1 MEIQQYIK
9 DYTTL
14 TKPKVNLLLVITA
27 LSAIFLASDNFP
39 SFQVLIAV
47 VVGGTFASGGA
58 GAINHSIDKD
68 IDNTMKRTSARPV
81 AGERISKLNALIFG
95 VILNVASFIILT
107 LLTNVLAAFMAI
119 SGTLFYVLIYS
130 IWLKKKT
137 FHNIVIGGAA
147 GCFPPLVGW
156 SAVTGDLSLSA
167 WYLFAI
173 IFFWTP
179 PHFWALALY
188 RSGDYQIAKIPML
201 PLTNGRTSTIN
212 HIMVYSLILSFVS
225 FMPAIFGYS
234 GLVYLLIIIPLDIAF
249 VWFAYCIFRNDTDK
263 NAKVLFGFSILYLF
277 LVFSGLLADD
287 HLLSSFSPNLL

>member
-27 LSAIFLASDNFP
+27 LSAIFLASDSLPNIN
-39 SFQVLIAV
+39 VLIAV
-47 VVGGTFASGGA
+47 IVGGTLASGGA

-68 IDNTMKRTSARPV
+68 IDNTMKRTSKRPV
-81 AGERISKLNALIFG
+81 AGERISKSNALIFG
-95 VILNVASFIILT
+95 IVLNVASFIILT
-107 LLTNVLAAFMAI
+107 YLTNILAALMAI
-119 SGTLFYVLIYS
+119 SGTLFYVIIYS

-137 FHNIVIGGAA
+137 YHNIVIGGAA

-179 PHFWALALY
+179 PHFWALAMLMKD
-188 RSGDYQIAKIPML
+188 DYSKANIPML
-201 PLTNGRTSTIN
+201 PSVVGIKATFKPMTLHTVT
-212 HIMVYSLILSFVS
+212 LILLTLVMTFVNS
-225 FMPAIFGYS
+225 KLSYIYF
-234 GLVYLLIIIPLDIAF
+234 
-249 VWFAYCIFRNDTDK
+249 
-263 NAKVLFGFSILYLF
+263 FSCLTIGTYYLF
-277 LVFSGLLADD
+277 LTYKLYKDYDRQNNLKIYKFSLLYMM
-287 HLLSSFSPNLL
+287 LFSVIVIVDSLI

>member
-1 MEIQQYIK
+1 MQIQQYIK

-39 SFQVLIAV
+39 SIQVLIAV
-47 VVGGTFASGGA
+47 IIGGTLASGGA
-58 GAINHSIDKD
+58 GAINHSIDKE
-68 IDNTMKRTSARPV
+68 IDNTMKRTSERPV
-81 AGERISKLNALIFG
+81 AGERISRFNALLFG
-95 VILNVASFIILT
+95 IVLNLASFIILT
-107 LLTNVLAAFMAI
+107 YLTNMLAAMMAI

-137 FHNIVIGGAA
+137 YHNIVIGGAA

-179 PHFWALALY
+179 PHFWALAMLMKD
-188 RSGDYQIAKIPML
+188 DYSKANIPML
-201 PLTNGRTSTIN
+201 PSVVGIKATFKPMTLHTVT
-212 HIMVYSLILSFVS
+212 LILLTLVMTFVNS
-225 FMPAIFGYS
+225 KLSYIYFFS
-234 GLVYLLIIIPLDIAF
+234 
-249 VWFAYCIFRNDTDK
+249 C
-263 NAKVLFGFSILYLF
+263 LFIGTYYLF
-277 LVFSGLLADD
+277 LTYKLYKDYDRQNNLKIYKFSLLYMM
-287 HLLSSFSPNLL
+287 LFSVIVIVDSLV

>member
-1 MEIQQYIK
+1 MQIQQYIR

-39 SFQVLIAV
+39 SIQVLIAV
-47 VVGGTFASGGA
+47 IIGGTLASGGA
-58 GAINHSIDKD
+58 GAINHSIDKE
-68 IDNTMKRTSARPV
+68 IDNTMKRTSERPV
-81 AGERISKLNALIFG
+81 AGERISRFNALFFG
-95 VILNVASFIILT
+95 IVLNLASFIILT
-107 LLTNVLAAFMAI
+107 YLTNMLAAMMAI

-137 FHNIVIGGAA
+137 YHNIVIGGAA

-179 PHFWALALY
+179 PHFWALAMLMKD
-188 RSGDYQIAKIPML
+188 DYSKANIPML
-201 PLTNGRTSTIN
+201 PSVVGIKATFKPMTLHTVT
-212 HIMVYSLILSFVS
+212 LILLTLVMTFVNS
-225 FMPAIFGYS
+225 KLSYIYFFS
-234 GLVYLLIIIPLDIAF
+234 
-249 VWFAYCIFRNDTDK
+249 C
-263 NAKVLFGFSILYLF
+263 LFIGTYYLF
-277 LVFSGLLADD
+277 LTYRLYKDYDRQNNLKIYKFSLLYMM
-287 HLLSSFSPNLL
+287 LFSVIVIVDSLV

>member
-27 LSAIFLASDNFP
+27 LSAIFLASENFP
-39 SFQVLIAV
+39 SIQVLIAV
-47 VVGGTFASGGA
+47 IVGGTFASGGA

-68 IDNTMKRTSARPV
+68 IDNTMKRTSKRPV

-95 VILNVASFIILT
+95 ILLNVASFTILT
-107 LLTNVLAAFMAI
+107 ALTNVLAAIMAI
-119 SGTLFYVLIYS
+119 SGTLFYVIIYS

-179 PHFWALALY
+179 PHFWALAMLMKD
-188 RSGDYQIAKIPML
+188 DYSKAKIPML
-201 PLTNGRTSTIN
+201 PSVVGIEATFKPMALHTIT
-212 HIMVYSLILSFVS
+212 LILLTLVMTFINNKLGYIYFLSC
-225 FMPAIFGYS
+225 AIIGTY
-234 GLVYLLIIIPLDIAF
+234 Y
-249 VWFAYCIFRNDTDK
+249 
-263 NAKVLFGFSILYLF
+263 LYLTYK
-277 LVFSGLLADD
+277 LYKNYDRENNLKIYKFSLLYMMLFSVIVIAD
-287 HLLSSFSPNLL
+287 SII

>member
-1 MEIQQYIK
+1 MQIQQYIR

-39 SFQVLIAV
+39 SIQVLIAV
-47 VVGGTFASGGA
+47 IIGGTLASGGA
-58 GAINHSIDKD
+58 GAINHSIDKE
-68 IDNTMKRTSARPV
+68 IDNTMKRTSKRPV
-81 AGERISKLNALIFG
+81 AGERISRFNALLFG
-95 VILNVASFIILT
+95 IVLNLASFLILT
-107 LLTNVLAAFMAI
+107 YLTNMLAAIMAI

-137 FHNIVIGGAA
+137 YHNIVIGGAA

-179 PHFWALALY
+179 PHFWALAMLMKD
-188 RSGDYQIAKIPML
+188 DYSKANIPML
-201 PLTNGRTSTIN
+201 PSVVGIKATFKPMTLHTVT
-212 HIMVYSLILSFVS
+212 LILLTLVMTFVNS
-225 FMPAIFGYS
+225 KLSYIYFFS
-234 GLVYLLIIIPLDIAF
+234 
-249 VWFAYCIFRNDTDK
+249 C
-263 NAKVLFGFSILYLF
+263 LFIGTYYLF
-277 LVFSGLLADD
+277 LTYKLYKDYDRQNNLKIYKFSLLYMM
-287 HLLSSFSPNLL
+287 LFSVIVIVDSLV

>member
-1 MEIQQYIK
+1 MQIQQYIK

-39 SFQVLIAV
+39 SIQVLIAV
-47 VVGGTFASGGA
+47 IIGGTLASGGA
-58 GAINHSIDKD
+58 GAINHSIDKE
-68 IDNTMKRTSARPV
+68 IDNTMKRTSERPV
-81 AGERISKLNALIFG
+81 AGERISRFNALLFG
-95 VILNVASFIILT
+95 IVLNLASFLILT
-107 LLTNVLAAFMAI
+107 YLTNMLAAMMAI

-137 FHNIVIGGAA
+137 YHNIVIGGAA

-179 PHFWALALY
+179 PHFWALAMLMKD
-188 RSGDYQIAKIPML
+188 DYSKANIPML
-201 PLTNGRTSTIN
+201 PSVVGIKATFKPMTLHTVT
-212 HIMVYSLILSFVS
+212 LILLTLVMTFVNS
-225 FMPAIFGYS
+225 KLSYIYF
-234 GLVYLLIIIPLDIAF
+234 
-249 VWFAYCIFRNDTDK
+249 
-263 NAKVLFGFSILYLF
+263 FSCLSIGTYYLF
-277 LVFSGLLADD
+277 LTYKLYKDYDRQNNLKIYKFSLLYMM
-287 HLLSSFSPNLL
+287 LFSVIVIVDSLV

>member
-1 MEIQQYIK
+1 MQIQQYIK

-39 SFQVLIAV
+39 SIQVLIAV
-47 VVGGTFASGGA
+47 IIGGTLASGGA
-58 GAINHSIDKD
+58 GAINHSIDKE
-68 IDNTMKRTSARPV
+68 IDNTMKRTSERPV
-81 AGERISKLNALIFG
+81 AGERISRFNALLFG
-95 VILNVASFIILT
+95 IVLNLASFIILT
-107 LLTNVLAAFMAI
+107 YLTNMLAAMMAI

-137 FHNIVIGGAA
+137 YHNIVIGGAA

-179 PHFWALALY
+179 PHFWALAMLMKD
-188 RSGDYQIAKIPML
+188 DYSKANIPML
-201 PLTNGRTSTIN
+201 PSVVGIKATFKPMTLHTVT
-212 HIMVYSLILSFVS
+212 LILLTLVMTFVNS
-225 FMPAIFGYS
+225 KLSYIYFFS
-234 GLVYLLIIIPLDIAF
+234 
-249 VWFAYCIFRNDTDK
+249 C
-263 NAKVLFGFSILYLF
+263 LFIGTYYLF
-277 LVFSGLLADD
+277 LTYRLYKDYDRQNNLKIYKFSLLYMM
-287 HLLSSFSPNLL
+287 LFSVIVIVDYLV

>member
-1 MEIQQYIK
+1 MQIQQYIK

-39 SFQVLIAV
+39 SIQVLIAV
-47 VVGGTFASGGA
+47 IIGGTLASGGA
-58 GAINHSIDKD
+58 GAINHSIDKE
-68 IDNTMKRTSARPV
+68 IDNTMKRTSERPV
-81 AGERISKLNALIFG
+81 AGERISRFNALLFG
-95 VILNVASFIILT
+95 IVLNLASFIILT
-107 LLTNVLAAFMAI
+107 YLTNMLAAMMAL

-137 FHNIVIGGAA
+137 YHNIVIGGAA

-179 PHFWALALY
+179 PHFWALAMLMKD
-188 RSGDYQIAKIPML
+188 DYSKANIPML
-201 PLTNGRTSTIN
+201 PSVVGIKATFKPMTLHTVT
-212 HIMVYSLILSFVS
+212 LILLTLVMTFVNS
-225 FMPAIFGYS
+225 KLSYIYFFS
-234 GLVYLLIIIPLDIAF
+234 
-249 VWFAYCIFRNDTDK
+249 C
-263 NAKVLFGFSILYLF
+263 LFIGTYYLF
-277 LVFSGLLADD
+277 LTYRLYKDYDRQNNLKIYKFSLLYMM
-287 HLLSSFSPNLL
+287 LFSVIVIVDSLV

>member
-27 LSAIFLASDNFP
+27 LSAIFLASDSLP
-39 SFQVLIAV
+39 SINVLIAV
-47 VVGGTFASGGA
+47 IVGGTLASGGA

-68 IDNTMKRTSARPV
+68 IDNTMKRTSKRPV
-81 AGERISKLNALIFG
+81 AGERISKSNALIFG
-95 VILNVASFIILT
+95 IVLNVASFIILT
-107 LLTNVLAAFMAI
+107 YLTNILAALMAI

-137 FHNIVIGGAA
+137 YHNIVIGGAA

-179 PHFWALALY
+179 PHFWALAMLMKD
-188 RSGDYQIAKIPML
+188 DYSKANIPML
-201 PLTNGRTSTIN
+201 PSVVGIKATFKPMTLHTVT
-212 HIMVYSLILSFVS
+212 LILLTLVMTFVNS
-225 FMPAIFGYS
+225 KLSYIYF
-234 GLVYLLIIIPLDIAF
+234 
-249 VWFAYCIFRNDTDK
+249 
-263 NAKVLFGFSILYLF
+263 FSCLTIGTYYLF
-277 LVFSGLLADD
+277 LTYKLYKDYDRQNNLKIYKFSLLYMM
-287 HLLSSFSPNLL
+287 LFSVIVIVDSLI

>member
-1 MEIQQYIK
+1 MEIKQYIK

-27 LSAIFLASDNFP
+27 LSAIFLASDSLP
-39 SFQVLIAV
+39 SISVLFAV
-47 VVGGTFASGGA
+47 IVGGTLASGGA

-68 IDNTMKRTSARPV
+68 IDNTMKRTSKRPV
-81 AGERISKLNALIFG
+81 AGERISSSNALLFG
-95 VILNVASFIILT
+95 IVLNVASFIILT
-107 LLTNVLAAFMAI
+107 YLTNILAALMAI

-137 FHNIVIGGAA
+137 YHNIVIGGAA

-179 PHFWALALY
+179 PHFWALAMLMKD
-188 RSGDYQIAKIPML
+188 DYSKANIPML
-201 PLTNGRTSTIN
+201 PSVVGIKATFKPMTLHTVT
-212 HIMVYSLILSFVS
+212 LILLTLVMTFVNS
-225 FMPAIFGYS
+225 KLSYIYF
-234 GLVYLLIIIPLDIAF
+234 
-249 VWFAYCIFRNDTDK
+249 
-263 NAKVLFGFSILYLF
+263 FSCLTIGTYYLF
-277 LVFSGLLADD
+277 LTYRLYKDYDRQNNLKIYKFSLLYMMLFSVIVIADS
-287 HLLSSFSPNLL
+287 LI

>member
-1 MEIQQYIK
+1 MQIQQYIK

-39 SFQVLIAV
+39 SIQVLIAV
-47 VVGGTFASGGA
+47 IIGGTLASGGA
-58 GAINHSIDKD
+58 GAMNHSIDKE
-68 IDNTMKRTSARPV
+68 IDNTMKRTSERPV
-81 AGERISKLNALIFG
+81 AGERISRFNALLFG
-95 VILNVASFIILT
+95 IVLNLASFLILT
-107 LLTNVLAAFMAI
+107 YLTNMLAAMMAI

-137 FHNIVIGGAA
+137 YHNIVIGGAA

-179 PHFWALALY
+179 PHFWALAMLMKD
-188 RSGDYQIAKIPML
+188 DYSKANIPML
-201 PLTNGRTSTIN
+201 PSVVGIKATFKPMTLHTVT
-212 HIMVYSLILSFVS
+212 LILLTLVMTFVNS
-225 FMPAIFGYS
+225 KLSYIYFFS
-234 GLVYLLIIIPLDIAF
+234 
-249 VWFAYCIFRNDTDK
+249 C
-263 NAKVLFGFSILYLF
+263 LFIGTYYLF
-277 LVFSGLLADD
+277 LTYKLYKDYDRQNNLKIYKFSLLYMM
-287 HLLSSFSPNLL
+287 LFSVIVIVDSLV

>member
-1 MEIQQYIK
+1 MQIQQYIR

-39 SFQVLIAV
+39 SIQVLIAV
-47 VVGGTFASGGA
+47 IIGGTLASGGA
-58 GAINHSIDKD
+58 GAINHSIDKE
-68 IDNTMKRTSARPV
+68 IDNTMKRTSKRPV
-81 AGERISKLNALIFG
+81 AGERISRFNALLFG
-95 VILNVASFIILT
+95 IVLNLASFFILT
-107 LLTNVLAAFMAI
+107 YLTNMLAAMMAI

-137 FHNIVIGGAA
+137 YHNIVIGGAA

-179 PHFWALALY
+179 PHFWALAMLMKD
-188 RSGDYQIAKIPML
+188 DYSKANIPML
-201 PLTNGRTSTIN
+201 PSVVGIKATFKPMTLHTVT
-212 HIMVYSLILSFVS
+212 LILLTLVMTFVNS
-225 FMPAIFGYS
+225 KLSYIYF
-234 GLVYLLIIIPLDIAF
+234 
-249 VWFAYCIFRNDTDK
+249 
-263 NAKVLFGFSILYLF
+263 FSCLSIGTYYLF
-277 LVFSGLLADD
+277 LTYKLYKDYDRQNNLKIYKFSLLYMM
-287 HLLSSFSPNLL
+287 LFSVIVIVDSLV

>member
-27 LSAIFLASDNFP
+27 LSAIFLASESLP
-39 SFQVLIAV
+39 SIQVLIAV
-47 VVGGTFASGGA
+47 IVGGTLASGGA

-68 IDNTMKRTSARPV
+68 IDNTMKRTSKRPV
-81 AGERISKLNALIFG
+81 AGERISKSNALLFG
-95 VILNVASFIILT
+95 IVLNVASFLILT
-107 LLTNVLAAFMAI
+107 YLTNILAALMAI

-137 FHNIVIGGAA
+137 YHNIVIGGAA

-179 PHFWALALY
+179 PHFWALAMLMKD
-188 RSGDYQIAKIPML
+188 DYSKANIPML
-201 PLTNGRTSTIN
+201 PSVVGIKATFKPMTLHTVT
-212 HIMVYSLILSFVS
+212 LILLTLVMTFVNS
-225 FMPAIFGYS
+225 KLSYIYF
-234 GLVYLLIIIPLDIAF
+234 
-249 VWFAYCIFRNDTDK
+249 
-263 NAKVLFGFSILYLF
+263 FSCLTIGTYYLF
-277 LVFSGLLADD
+277 LTYRLYKDYDRQNNLKIYKFSLLYMMLFSFIVIVDS
-287 HLLSSFSPNLL
+287 LL

>member
-1 MEIQQYIK
+1 MQIQQYIK

-39 SFQVLIAV
+39 SIQVLIAV
-47 VVGGTFASGGA
+47 IIGGTLASGGA
-58 GAINHSIDKD
+58 GAINHSIDKE
-68 IDNTMKRTSARPV
+68 IDNTMKRTSERPV
-81 AGERISKLNALIFG
+81 AGDRISRFNALLFG
-95 VILNVASFIILT
+95 IILNLASFLILT
-107 LLTNVLAAFMAI
+107 YLTNMLAAIMAI

-137 FHNIVIGGAA
+137 YHNIVIGGAA

-179 PHFWALALY
+179 PHFWALAMLMKD
-188 RSGDYQIAKIPML
+188 DYSKANIPML
-201 PLTNGRTSTIN
+201 PSVVGIKATFKPMTLHTVT
-212 HIMVYSLILSFVS
+212 LILLTLVMTFVNNKLS
-225 FMPAIFGYS
+225 YIYFFS
-234 GLVYLLIIIPLDIAF
+234 
-249 VWFAYCIFRNDTDK
+249 C
-263 NAKVLFGFSILYLF
+263 LFIGTYYLF
-277 LVFSGLLADD
+277 LTYKLYRDYDRQNNLKIYKFSLLYMM
-287 HLLSSFSPNLL
+287 LFSVIVIVDSLV

>member
-27 LSAIFLASDNFP
+27 LSAIFLASENLP
-39 SFQVLIAV
+39 SIQVLIAV
-47 VVGGTFASGGA
+47 IVGGTFASGGA

-68 IDNTMKRTSARPV
+68 IDNTMKRTSKRPV

-95 VILNVASFIILT
+95 ILLNVASFTILSV
-107 LLTNVLAAFMAI
+107 LTNVLAAVMAI
-119 SGTLFYVLIYS
+119 SGTLFYVIIYS

-179 PHFWALALY
+179 PHFWALAMLMKD
-188 RSGDYQIAKIPML
+188 DYSKAKIPML
-201 PLTNGRTSTIN
+201 PSVVGIEATFKPMTLHTITLIVLTLVMTFVNNKLGYIYFLSCTI
-212 HIMVYSLILSFVS
+212 IGIY
-225 FMPAIFGYS
+225 Y
-234 GLVYLLIIIPLDIAF
+234 
-249 VWFAYCIFRNDTDK
+249 
-263 NAKVLFGFSILYLF
+263 LYLTYK
-277 LVFSGLLADD
+277 LYKYYDRENNLKIYKFSLLYMM
-287 HLLSSFSPNLL
+287 LFSVIVITDSII

>member
-1 MEIQQYIK
+1 MQIQQYIK

-39 SFQVLIAV
+39 SIQVLIAV
-47 VVGGTFASGGA
+47 IIGGTLASGGA
-58 GAINHSIDKD
+58 GAINHSIDKE
-68 IDNTMKRTSARPV
+68 IDNTMKRTSERPV
-81 AGERISKLNALIFG
+81 AGERISRFNALLFG
-95 VILNVASFIILT
+95 IVLNLASFIILT
-107 LLTNVLAAFMAI
+107 YLTNMLAAMMAI

-137 FHNIVIGGAA
+137 YHNIVIGGAA

-179 PHFWALALY
+179 PHFWALAMLMKD
-188 RSGDYQIAKIPML
+188 DYSKANIPML
-201 PLTNGRTSTIN
+201 PSVVGIKATFKPMTLHTVT
-212 HIMVYSLILSFVS
+212 LILLTLVMTFVNS
-225 FMPAIFGYS
+225 KLSYIYFFS
-234 GLVYLLIIIPLDIAF
+234 
-249 VWFAYCIFRNDTDK
+249 C
-263 NAKVLFGFSILYLF
+263 LFIGTYYLF
-277 LVFSGLLADD
+277 LTYRLCKYYDRQNNLKIYKFSLLYMM
-287 HLLSSFSPNLL
+287 LFSVIVIVDSLV

>member
-1 MEIQQYIK
+1 MQIQQYIK

-39 SFQVLIAV
+39 SIQVLIAV
-47 VVGGTFASGGA
+47 IIGGTLASGGA
-58 GAINHSIDKD
+58 GAINHSIDKE
-68 IDNTMKRTSARPV
+68 IDNTMKRTSERPV
-81 AGERISKLNALIFG
+81 AGERISRFNALLFG
-95 VILNVASFIILT
+95 IVLNLVSFLILT
-107 LLTNVLAAFMAI
+107 YLTNMLAAMMAI

-137 FHNIVIGGAA
+137 YHNIVIGGAA

-179 PHFWALALY
+179 PHFWALAMLMKD
-188 RSGDYQIAKIPML
+188 DYSKANIPML
-201 PLTNGRTSTIN
+201 PSVVGIKATFKPMTLHTVT
-212 HIMVYSLILSFVS
+212 LILLTLVMTFVNS
-225 FMPAIFGYS
+225 KLSYIYFFS
-234 GLVYLLIIIPLDIAF
+234 
-249 VWFAYCIFRNDTDK
+249 C
-263 NAKVLFGFSILYLF
+263 LFIGTYYLF
-277 LVFSGLLADD
+277 LTYKLYKDYDRQNNLKIYKFSLLYMM
-287 HLLSSFSPNLL
+287 LFSVIVIVDSLV

>member
-1 MEIQQYIK
+1 MQIQQYIR

-39 SFQVLIAV
+39 SIQVLIAV
-47 VVGGTFASGGA
+47 IIGGTLASGGA
-58 GAINHSIDKD
+58 GAINHSIDKE
-68 IDNTMKRTSARPV
+68 IDNTMKRTSKRPV
-81 AGERISKLNALIFG
+81 AGERISRFNALLFG
-95 VILNVASFIILT
+95 IVLNLASFFILT
-107 LLTNVLAAFMAI
+107 YLTNMLAAIMAI

-137 FHNIVIGGAA
+137 YHNIVIGGAA

-179 PHFWALALY
+179 PHFWALAMLMKD
-188 RSGDYQIAKIPML
+188 DYSKANIPML
-201 PLTNGRTSTIN
+201 PSVVGIKATFKPMTLHTVT
-212 HIMVYSLILSFVS
+212 LILLTLVMTFVNS
-225 FMPAIFGYS
+225 KLSYIYF
-234 GLVYLLIIIPLDIAF
+234 
-249 VWFAYCIFRNDTDK
+249 
-263 NAKVLFGFSILYLF
+263 FSCLSIGTYYLF
-277 LVFSGLLADD
+277 LTYKLYKDYDRQNNLKIYKFSLLYMM
-287 HLLSSFSPNLL
+287 LFSVIVIVDSLV

>member
-1 MEIQQYIK
+1 MEIQQYIR

-39 SFQVLIAV
+39 SIQVLLAV
-47 VVGGTFASGGA
+47 IVGGTFASGGA

-68 IDNTMKRTSARPV
+68 IDNTMKRTSKRPV

-95 VILNVASFIILT
+95 IVLNVASFIILT
-107 LLTNVLAAFMAI
+107 ILTNTLAAIMAI
-119 SGTLFYVLIYS
+119 SGTLFYVFIYT

-137 FHNIVIGGAA
+137 FHNIIIGGAA

-179 PHFWALALY
+179 PHFWALAMLMKD
-188 RSGDYQIAKIPML
+188 DYSEAKIPML
-201 PLTNGRTSTIN
+201 PSVVGIEATFKPMTLHTIT
-212 HIMVYSLILSFVS
+212 LILLT
-225 FMPAIFGYS
+225 
-234 GLVYLLIIIPLDIAF
+234 LVMTFINNKLSYIYFLS
-249 VWFAYCIFRNDTDK
+249 CS
-263 NAKVLFGFSILYLF
+263 VLGIYYLYLTF
-277 LVFSGLLADD
+277 KLYKNYDRQNNLKVYKFSLLYMM
-287 HLLSSFSPNLL
+287 LFSVIVVIDSII

>member
-1 MEIQQYIK
+1 MQIQQYIR

-39 SFQVLIAV
+39 SIQVLIAV
-47 VVGGTFASGGA
+47 IIGGTLASGGA
-58 GAINHSIDKD
+58 GAINHSIDKE
-68 IDNTMKRTSARPV
+68 IDNTMKRTSERPV
-81 AGERISKLNALIFG
+81 AGERISRFNALLFG
-95 VILNVASFIILT
+95 IVLNLASFIILT
-107 LLTNVLAAFMAI
+107 YLTNMLAAIMAI

-137 FHNIVIGGAA
+137 YHNIVIGGAA

-179 PHFWALALY
+179 PHFWALAMLMKD
-188 RSGDYQIAKIPML
+188 DYSKANIPML
-201 PLTNGRTSTIN
+201 PSVVGIKATFKPMTLHTVT
-212 HIMVYSLILSFVS
+212 LILLTLVMTFVNS
-225 FMPAIFGYS
+225 KLSYIYF
-234 GLVYLLIIIPLDIAF
+234 
-249 VWFAYCIFRNDTDK
+249 
-263 NAKVLFGFSILYLF
+263 FSCLSIGTYYLF
-277 LVFSGLLADD
+277 LTYKLYKDYDRQNNLKIYKFSLLYMM
-287 HLLSSFSPNLL
+287 LFSVIVIVDSLV

>member
-27 LSAIFLASDNFP
+27 LSAIFLASENLP
-39 SFQVLIAV
+39 SIQVLIAV
-47 VVGGTFASGGA
+47 IVGGTFASGGA

-68 IDNTMKRTSARPV
+68 IDNTMKRTSKRPV

-95 VILNVASFIILT
+95 ILLNVASFTILSV
-107 LLTNVLAAFMAI
+107 LTNVLAAVMAI
-119 SGTLFYVLIYS
+119 SGTLFYVIIYS

-179 PHFWALALY
+179 PHFWALAMLMKD
-188 RSGDYQIAKIPML
+188 DYSKAKIPML
-201 PLTNGRTSTIN
+201 PSVVGIEATFKPVTLHTITLIMLTLVMTFVNNKLGYIYFLSCTI
-212 HIMVYSLILSFVS
+212 IGIY
-225 FMPAIFGYS
+225 Y
-234 GLVYLLIIIPLDIAF
+234 
-249 VWFAYCIFRNDTDK
+249 
-263 NAKVLFGFSILYLF
+263 LYLTYK
-277 LVFSGLLADD
+277 LYKDYDRENNLKIYKFSLLYMM
-287 HLLSSFSPNLL
+287 LFSVIVITDSII

>member
-27 LSAIFLASDNFP
+27 LSAIFLASDSLP
-39 SFQVLIAV
+39 SINVLTAV
-47 VVGGTFASGGA
+47 IVGGTLASGGA

-68 IDNTMKRTSARPV
+68 IDNTMKRTSKRPV
-81 AGERISKLNALIFG
+81 AGERISKSNALLFG
-95 VILNVASFIILT
+95 IVLNVASFIILAY
-107 LLTNVLAAFMAI
+107 LTNILAALMAI

-137 FHNIVIGGAA
+137 YHNIVIGGAA

-179 PHFWALALY
+179 PHFWALAMLMKD
-188 RSGDYQIAKIPML
+188 DYSKANIPML
-201 PLTNGRTSTIN
+201 PSVVGIKATFKPMTLHTIT
-212 HIMVYSLILSFVS
+212 LILLTLVMTFVNNKLGYIYFFS
-225 FMPAIFGYS
+225 CLAIGTY
-234 GLVYLLIIIPLDIAF
+234 
-249 VWFAYCIFRNDTDK
+249 
-263 NAKVLFGFSILYLF
+263 YLF
-277 LVFSGLLADD
+277 LTFKLYKDYDRQNNLKIYKFSLLYMM
-287 HLLSSFSPNLL
+287 LFSVIVIVDSLI

>member
-1 MEIQQYIK
+1 MQIQQYIR

-39 SFQVLIAV
+39 SIQVLIAV
-47 VVGGTFASGGA
+47 IIGGTLASGGA
-58 GAINHSIDKD
+58 GAINHSIDKE
-68 IDNTMKRTSARPV
+68 IDNTMKRTSERPV
-81 AGERISKLNALIFG
+81 AGERISRFNALLFG
-95 VILNVASFIILT
+95 IILNLASFLILT
-107 LLTNVLAAFMAI
+107 YLTNMLAAIMAI

-137 FHNIVIGGAA
+137 YHNIVIGGAA

-179 PHFWALALY
+179 PHFWALAMLMKD
-188 RSGDYQIAKIPML
+188 DYSKANIPML
-201 PLTNGRTSTIN
+201 PSVVGIKATFKPMTLHTVT
-212 HIMVYSLILSFVS
+212 LILLTLVMTFVNS
-225 FMPAIFGYS
+225 KLSYIYFFS
-234 GLVYLLIIIPLDIAF
+234 
-249 VWFAYCIFRNDTDK
+249 C
-263 NAKVLFGFSILYLF
+263 LFIGTYYLF
-277 LVFSGLLADD
+277 LTYKLYKDYDRQNNLKIYKFSLLYMM
-287 HLLSSFSPNLL
+287 LFSVIVIVDSLV

>member
-1 MEIQQYIK
+1 MQIQQYIK

-39 SFQVLIAV
+39 SIQVLIAV
-47 VVGGTFASGGA
+47 IIGGTLASGGA
-58 GAINHSIDKD
+58 GAINHSIDKE
-68 IDNTMKRTSARPV
+68 IDNTMKRTSERPV
-81 AGERISKLNALIFG
+81 AGERISRFNALLFG
-95 VILNVASFIILT
+95 IVLNLASFIILT
-107 LLTNVLAAFMAI
+107 YLTNMLAAIMAI

-137 FHNIVIGGAA
+137 YHNIVIGGAA

-179 PHFWALALY
+179 PHFWALAMLMKD
-188 RSGDYQIAKIPML
+188 DYSKANIPML
-201 PLTNGRTSTIN
+201 PSVVGIKATFKPMTLHTVT
-212 HIMVYSLILSFVS
+212 LILLTLVMTFVNS
-225 FMPAIFGYS
+225 KLSYIYFFS
-234 GLVYLLIIIPLDIAF
+234 
-249 VWFAYCIFRNDTDK
+249 C
-263 NAKVLFGFSILYLF
+263 LFIGTYYLF
-277 LVFSGLLADD
+277 LTYRLYKDYDRQNNLKIYKFSLLYMM
-287 HLLSSFSPNLL
+287 LFSVIVIVDSLV

>member
-27 LSAIFLASDNFP
+27 LSAIFLASENLP
-39 SFQVLIAV
+39 SIQVLIAV
-47 VVGGTFASGGA
+47 IVGGTFASGGA

-68 IDNTMKRTSARPV
+68 IDNTMKRTSKRPV

-95 VILNVASFIILT
+95 ILLNVASFTILSV
-107 LLTNVLAAFMAI
+107 LTNVLAAVMAI
-119 SGTLFYVLIYS
+119 SGTLFYVIIYS

-179 PHFWALALY
+179 PHFWALAMLMKD
-188 RSGDYQIAKIPML
+188 DYSKAKIPML
-201 PLTNGRTSTIN
+201 PSVVGIEATFKPMTLHTIT
-212 HIMVYSLILSFVS
+212 LILLTLVMTFVNNKL
-225 FMPAIFGYS
+225 GYIYFLS
-234 GLVYLLIIIPLDIAF
+234 CTIIGI
-249 VWFAYCIFRNDTDK
+249 YY
-263 NAKVLFGFSILYLF
+263 LYLTYK
-277 LVFSGLLADD
+277 LYKDYDRENNLKIYKFSLLYMM
-287 HLLSSFSPNLL
+287 LFSVIVITDSII